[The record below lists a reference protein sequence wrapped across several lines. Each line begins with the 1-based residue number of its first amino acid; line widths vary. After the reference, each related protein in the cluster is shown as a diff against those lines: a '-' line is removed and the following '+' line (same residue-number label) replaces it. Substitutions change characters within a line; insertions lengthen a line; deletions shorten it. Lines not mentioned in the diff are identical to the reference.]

1 MDRVGVAEVSEADGF
16 VRERGESGA
25 GSSGYFLGK
34 IRGRGSGLKPAGAT
48 QA

>member
-1 MDRVGVAEVSEADGF
+1 MDRVGAAEVSAADGF

-34 IRGRGSGLKPAGAT
+34 IRGWGSGERA
-48 QA
+48 